1 MSRYTIRGRV
11 LLLATAVLIAT
22 AGCAGIAGFEP
33 PKDDRDSPGSPAVDI
48 EQTHTV
54 TVTRVVDGDTM
65 EIRFQNGSTDTIRL
79 LGVDTPE
86 VHTGVDPAEYD
97 GVPDN
102 DQGRAWLERWGDSA
116 STYAKSELAGE
127 RVTIAFDRQSPRRG
141 GYDRLLVYVYLDN
154 ETHFNKQL
162 LVNGYA
168 RLYDSEF
175 GKRYE
180 FIDAEATAQ
189 SEGVGLWGY
198 TDEKGQS
205 AYSGSTPSFLQYRRM
220 VSLEISSG
228 PSGRVSMMRAIS
240 W

>member
-1 MSRYTIRGRV
+1 MLRYSIRGRV
-11 LLLATAVLIAT
+11 ILLATAFLIAT
-22 AGCAGIAGFEP
+22 AGCAGIAGLDEP
-33 PKDDRDSPGSPAVDI
+33 PNRDSSRSPAVDGPSI
-48 EQTHTV
+48 ERTHTV
-54 TVTRVVDGDTM
+54 TVTKVVDGDTM

-86 VHTGVDPAEYD
+86 VHTGVEPAEYD
-97 GVPDN
+97 GIPDN

-127 RVTIAFDRQSPRRG
+127 SVTIAFDRQSPRRG
-141 GYDRLLVYVYLDN
+141 SYDRLLVYVFLDN

-180 FIDAEATAQ
+180 FGSAEATAQ

-198 TDEKGQS
+198 TDENAHIGTHS
-205 AYSGSTPSFLQYRRM
+205 RNAVGSNRATAS
-220 VSLEISSG
+220 VSVVG
-228 PSGRVSMMRAIS
+228 
-240 W
+240 

>member
-1 MSRYTIRGRV
+1 MTSNIRDPV
-11 LLLATAVLIAT
+11 ILLATAVLIAS

-33 PKDDRDSPGSPAVDI
+33 PARDSSGSPAVDGPSI
-48 EQTHTV
+48 ERTHTV
-54 TVTRVVDGDTM
+54 NITEVIDGDTM

-86 VHTGVDPAEYD
+86 VHTGVEPAEYR
-97 GVPDN
+97 GIPEN

-116 STYAKSELAGE
+116 SRYAKSELAGKS
-127 RVTIAFDRQSPRRG
+127 VTIAFDRQSPRRG

-175 GKRYE
+175 GQRYE
-180 FIDAEATAQ
+180 FVDAEATAQ

-198 TDEKGQS
+198 TGEKAHLGTHPRKAVAS
-205 AYSGSTPSFLQYRRM
+205 ARPK
-220 VSLEISSG
+220 V
-228 PSGRVSMMRAIS
+228 
-240 W
+240 

>member
-1 MSRYTIRGRV
+1 MVRDNIRGRV
-11 LLLATAVLIAT
+11 LLLATVFLIAT

-33 PKDDRDSPGSPAVDI
+33 PSRDSSGSPAVDGPSI
-48 EQTHTV
+48 ERTHTV

-65 EIRFQNGSTDTIRL
+65 EIRFRNGSTDTIRL

-86 VHTGVDPAEYD
+86 VHTGVEPAEYE
-97 GVPDN
+97 GVPEN

-116 STYAKSELAGE
+116 SKYAKSELAGE
-127 RVTIAFDRQSPRRG
+127 SVTIAFDRQSPRRG

-180 FIDAEATAQ
+180 FVDAEATAQ
-189 SEGVGLWGY
+189 SEDVGLWGY
-198 TDEKGQS
+198 TDEK
-205 AYSGSTPSFLQYRRM
+205 AHLSTHSRNA
-220 VSLEISSG
+220 V
-228 PSGRVSMMRAIS
+228 A
-240 W
+240 